1 MFQHEEELSDINI
14 ALSRAM
20 IALGD
25 AERALRDLSDA
36 LVKLMSKL
44 REGGI

>member
-1 MFQHEEELSDINI
+1 MFGHAEELSDMNI

-20 IALGD
+20 ISLQD

-36 LVKLMSKL
+36 LVRLMSVM
-44 REGGI
+44 REGQ